1 MKICWGIL
9 LAISFITAHDPNKEN
24 IQWTQHY
31 RLGSVYSKT
40 PTSGI
45 AGYARL
51 KRTTENT
58 FNDIRLFTHI
68 FLKDSE
74 VKIRNKSSRRFLS
87 LNELYSFNTL
97 MYEKNTIIDVDL
109 RYHYNQGLGYILRST
124 DKGNITMETGFAF
137 DNSDYLNT
145 QQKTTYIRGATSID
159 QDIINL
165 SLKFEIDYYYQVN
178 ENIDKVDL
186 SRFQILAESQWNLKK
201 RIGIITGFTCDI
213 HDNEPNYSFF
223 LTISFS
229 DPIGWRI

>member
-1 MKICWGIL
+1 MKVCWAIL

-186 SRFQILAESQWNLKK
+186 SRFQILAESQRNLKK

-229 DPIGWRI
+229 DPINWRI

>member
-40 PTSGI
+40 STSGI

>member
-1 MKICWGIL
+1 MNEYETKTSIVKRKLPIL
-9 LAISFITAHDPNKEN
+9 YL
-24 IQWTQHY
+24 
-31 RLGSVYSKT
+31 
-40 PTSGI
+40 
-45 AGYARL
+45 
-51 KRTTENT
+51 
-58 FNDIRLFTHI
+58 
-68 FLKDSE
+68 
-74 VKIRNKSSRRFLS
+74 
-87 LNELYSFNTL
+87 L
-97 MYEKNTIIDVDL
+97 MIIDVDL

>member
-1 MKICWGIL
+1 
-9 LAISFITAHDPNKEN
+9 
-24 IQWTQHY
+24 
-31 RLGSVYSKT
+31 
-40 PTSGI
+40 
-45 AGYARL
+45 
-51 KRTTENT
+51 
-58 FNDIRLFTHI
+58 
-68 FLKDSE
+68 
-74 VKIRNKSSRRFLS
+74 
-87 LNELYSFNTL
+87 

-109 RYHYNQGLGYILRST
+109 RYHYNQGLGCILKST
-124 DKGNITMETGFAF
+124 DKGNITMKTGFAF

-201 RIGIITGFTCDI
+201 RIGIITCFTCDI

-229 DPIGWRI
+229 DPINWKI

>member
-186 SRFQILAESQWNLKK
+186 SRFQILAESQRNLKK

>member
-1 MKICWGIL
+1 
-9 LAISFITAHDPNKEN
+9 
-24 IQWTQHY
+24 
-31 RLGSVYSKT
+31 
-40 PTSGI
+40 
-45 AGYARL
+45 
-51 KRTTENT
+51 
-58 FNDIRLFTHI
+58 
-68 FLKDSE
+68 
-74 VKIRNKSSRRFLS
+74 
-87 LNELYSFNTL
+87 

>member
-1 MKICWGIL
+1 MKICWAIL

-24 IQWTQHY
+24 ILWTQYY

-40 PTSGI
+40 TTNGI

-51 KRTTENT
+51 KRITENS

-68 FLKDSE
+68 FQKDSE
-74 VKIRNKSSRRFLS
+74 IKIRNKSSRRFLS
-87 LNELYSFNTL
+87 LNQLYSFNTL

-109 RYHYNQGLGYILRST
+109 RYHYNQGLGYILKST

-178 ENIDKVDL
+178 ESIDKADL
-186 SRFQILAESQWNLKK
+186 SRFQILAESQWNIKK
-201 RIGIITGFTCDI
+201 RIGIITGFTCDAY
-213 HDNEPNYSFF
+213 NKEPSYSFF
-223 LTISFS
+223 LTISFC
-229 DPIGWRI
+229 DPINWKI

>member
-1 MKICWGIL
+1 
-9 LAISFITAHDPNKEN
+9 
-24 IQWTQHY
+24 
-31 RLGSVYSKT
+31 
-40 PTSGI
+40 
-45 AGYARL
+45 
-51 KRTTENT
+51 
-58 FNDIRLFTHI
+58 
-68 FLKDSE
+68 
-74 VKIRNKSSRRFLS
+74 
-87 LNELYSFNTL
+87 

-109 RYHYNQGLGYILRST
+109 RYHYNQGLGYILKST

-201 RIGIITGFTCDI
+201 RIGIITGFTCDV
-213 HDNEPNYSFF
+213 HDNEPSYSFF

-229 DPIGWRI
+229 DPINWKI

>member
-40 PTSGI
+40 STSGI

-109 RYHYNQGLGYILRST
+109 RYHYNQGLGYILRNT

>member
-40 PTSGI
+40 STSGI

-186 SRFQILAESQWNLKK
+186 SRFQILAESQRNLKK